1 MFFVD
6 SISLRSLQSNAVS
19 GKYPLKVWKSGGR
32 DMARRIRKSK
42 KPLIRKR
49 SCRVRSVYDGDTLTV
64 EWTEYSWWG
73 FKKYVRPVKV
83 RLAYI
88 DTPEIRSKQ
97 AGAIQAGDFLEKLVL
112 GKRVVVEY
120 EELAGGGVRRGD
132 YNRILAV
139 VHLQRSFLPNVN
151 INQLLLKKGFARL
164 YHNPDNITPHHVK
177 KFLRAE
183 RQAKRYRRGVWRNT
197 RGQQTSAS
205 SDVLLY
211 IAIGIVLGILIG
223 IALT

>member
-1 MFFVD
+1 MT
-6 SISLRSLQSNAVS
+6 RN
-19 GKYPLKVWKSGGR
+19 
-32 DMARRIRKSK
+32 IRKPR
-42 KPLIRKR
+42 KPLIRKHT
-49 SCRVRSVYDGDTLTV
+49 CRVRSVYDGDTLTV
-64 EWTEYSWWG
+64 EWAEFSWWG
-73 FKKYVRPVKV
+73 FKKHVRPVKV

-88 DTPEIRSKQ
+88 DTPEIRYKQ
-97 AGAIQAGDFLEKLVL
+97 AGALQAREFLEKLVM

-120 EELAGGGVRRGD
+120 EELPGGGARRGD

-151 INQLLLKKGFARL
+151 INQLLLKKGLARL

-177 KFLRAE
+177 KLLRAE
-183 RQAKRYRRGVWRNT
+183 RQAKRRCRGVWRNT
-197 RGQQTSAS
+197 RDQQVNASA
-205 SDVLLY
+205 DVLFY

>member
-1 MFFVD
+1 
-6 SISLRSLQSNAVS
+6 
-19 GKYPLKVWKSGGR
+19 
-32 DMARRIRKSK
+32 MARKIRKQR
-42 KPLIRKR
+42 KPLVRKQT
-49 SCRVRSVYDGDTLTV
+49 CRVRSVYDGDTLTV
-64 EWTEYSWWG
+64 EWAEYSWWG
-73 FKKYVRPVKV
+73 LKKYVRPVKV

-88 DTPEIRSKQ
+88 DTPEIRYKQ
-97 AGAIQAGDFLEKLVL
+97 AGALQAREFLEKLLL
-112 GKRVVVEY
+112 GKRVVIEY
-120 EELAGGGVRRGD
+120 EELPGGGIRHGD

-151 INQLLLKKGFARL
+151 MNQLLLKKGLARL
-164 YHNPDNITPHHVK
+164 YRNPDNITPHHVK

-183 RQAKRYRRGVWRNT
+183 QQAKRRRIGVWRNT
-197 RGQQTSAS
+197 GDQQANIT